1 MSNARLLFV
10 SCFRLSTAIKR
21 SSHLKDL
28 DDQQYNEDLKLGA
41 RPTEGT
47 RVSDHSVTAVCVWP
61 VLSVYFYILTV
72 LSSKPCGVRR
82 GLKPKSMV
90 QLSTAVCLLGGKRHV
105 QVCVRSLFL
114 CVVPVQS
121 LQTARGAFCADMR

>member
-1 MSNARLLFV
+1 MLDCFLFPV
-10 SCFRLSTAIKR
+10 SDCF

-28 DDQQYNEDLKLGA
+28 DDQQYNEDLKLGV

-61 VLSVYFYILTV
+61 VQSVYFYILTV

-90 QLSTAVCLLGGKRHV
+90 QLFTAVCLLGGKRHV
-105 QVCVRSLFL
+105 QVCV
-114 CVVPVQS
+114 
-121 LQTARGAFCADMR
+121 

>member
-1 MSNARLLFV
+1 MLDCFLFPV
-10 SCFRLSTAIKR
+10 SDCF

-28 DDQQYNEDLKLGA
+28 DDQQYNEDLKLGV

-61 VLSVYFYILTV
+61 VQSVYFYILTV

-105 QVCVRSLFL
+105 QVCV
-114 CVVPVQS
+114 
-121 LQTARGAFCADMR
+121 

>member
-47 RVSDHSVTAVCVWP
+47 RVSDHSVTAVCVARP
-61 VLSVYFYILTV
+61 
-72 LSSKPCGVRR
+72 
-82 GLKPKSMV
+82 
-90 QLSTAVCLLGGKRHV
+90 
-105 QVCVRSLFL
+105 VCVFL
-114 CVVPVQS
+114 HTHCVEFKALWS
-121 LQTARGAFCADMR
+121 EERT